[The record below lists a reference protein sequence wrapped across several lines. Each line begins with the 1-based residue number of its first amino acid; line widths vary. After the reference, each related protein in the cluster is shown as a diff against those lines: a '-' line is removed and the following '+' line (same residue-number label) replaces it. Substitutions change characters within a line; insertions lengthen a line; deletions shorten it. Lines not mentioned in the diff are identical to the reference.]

1 MDLRILPPDEILSAT
16 VELPLSKSISARTLI
31 IDAIAGL
38 PLTSRVADC
47 DDTKALA
54 AALSDDSH
62 EINIGAAGTAM
73 RFLTAYYAGRPGSD
87 VILDG
92 DDRMRQRPIGRLVDA
107 LRRLGADISYA
118 GTEGFPPLRI
128 TGTTLSGGE
137 IDVDASVSSQYVSAI
152 MMVAPLMSAP
162 LRVNLPGDVV
172 SRPYITMTAKMMAA
186 RGIDVDI
193 NPTLITIG
201 SGCYTAA
208 TTEVERDWSAASYW
222 YEIAA
227 LTAGWVTLPGLSLP
241 SLQGDSALA
250 GLFPRLGVLTE
261 FEDGAA
267 ELSATP
273 DLFSRLE
280 FDMSDTP
287 DLVQTFVVTACA
299 IGIPFRLT
307 GVSTLRIK
315 ETDRIGALCR
325 ELLKIG
331 CVVSAEGDDVI
342 SWECVRRPITELP
355 RIDTYGDHR
364 MAMAFAPLA
373 VFIPGI
379 IINDIEV
386 VSKSYPGYWSHLTE
400 AGFRLIDAETPLTDI
415 NEEA

>member
-1 MDLRILPPDEILSAT
+1 
-16 VELPLSKSISARTLI
+16 
-31 IDAIAGL
+31 
-38 PLTSRVADC
+38 
-47 DDTKALA
+47 
-54 AALSDDSH
+54 
-62 EINIGAAGTAM
+62 
-73 RFLTAYYAGRPGSD
+73 
-87 VILDG
+87 
-92 DDRMRQRPIGRLVDA
+92 
-107 LRRLGADISYA
+107 
-118 GTEGFPPLRI
+118 
-128 TGTTLSGGE
+128 
-137 IDVDASVSSQYVSAI
+137 
-152 MMVAPLMSAP
+152 
-162 LRVNLPGDVV
+162 
-172 SRPYITMTAKMMAA
+172 MTAKMMAA

-193 NPTLITIG
+193 NPTFIAIG
-201 SGCYTAA
+201 SGSYTAA

-280 FDMSDTP
+280 LDMSDTP

-315 ETDRIGALCR
+315 ETDRIDALCR

-331 CVVSAEGDDVI
+331 CVVSVESDDVI

-386 VSKSYPGYWSHLTE
+386 VSKSYPDYWNHLTE
-400 AGFRLIDAETPLTDI
+400 AGFRLIDAETPLTDLT
-415 NEEA
+415 EEA

>member
-1 MDLRILPPDEILSAT
+1 MDLRILPPDEILSAK
-16 VELPLSKSISARTLI
+16 VELPLSKSVSARTLI

-73 RFLTAYYAGRPGSD
+73 RFLTAYYASRPGSD

-92 DDRMRQRPIGRLVDA
+92 DDRMRQRPVGRLVDA

-128 TGTTLSGGE
+128 KGTTLSGGE

-172 SRPYITMTAKMMAA
+172 SRPYITMTATMMAA
-186 RGIDVDI
+186 RGIDIDI
-193 NPTLITIG
+193 NPTFITIG
-201 SGCYTAA
+201 SGGYTAA

-267 ELSATP
+267 ELSAAP

-280 FDMSDTP
+280 LDMSDTP
-287 DLVQTFVVTACA
+287 DLVQTFVVTARA

-315 ETDRIGALCR
+315 ETDRIDALCR

-331 CVVSAEGDDVI
+331 CIVSAEGDDVI

-386 VSKSYPGYWSHLTE
+386 VSKSYPDYWNHLTE
-400 AGFRLIDAETPLTDI
+400 AGFRLIDAETPLTDLT
-415 NEEA
+415 EEA

>member
-1 MDLRILPPDEILSAT
+1 MDLRILPPDEILSTT
-16 VELPLSKSISARTLI
+16 VELPLSKSVSARTLI

-73 RFLTAYYAGRPGSD
+73 RFLTAYYAARPGSD

-92 DDRMRQRPIGRLVDA
+92 DDRMRQRPVGRLVDA

-128 TGTTLSGGE
+128 KGTTLSGGE

-152 MMVAPLMSAP
+152 MMVAPLMNAP

-193 NPTLITIG
+193 NPTFITIG
-201 SGCYTAA
+201 SGGYTAA

-261 FEDGAA
+261 FEDGGA

-280 FDMSDTP
+280 LDMSDTP

-315 ETDRIGALCR
+315 ETDRIDALCR

-379 IINDIEV
+379 IINAIEV
-386 VSKSYPGYWSHLTE
+386 VSKSYPDYWNHLTE
-400 AGFRLIDAETPLTDI
+400 AGFRLIDAETPLTDLT
-415 NEEA
+415 EEA